1 MVRLEITYRD
11 TDYGRANRFMLSRKP
26 AMWFVYSLPAVVV
39 IGAGIRLYQVARDD
53 WDWWVVP
60 ALFGLLVWMYL
71 SAYVAG
77 RWNTRRIIR
86 QQLKSSPSA
95 QSPQI
100 YTFSDAGISMTGAL
114 HNLDLKWEAIVK
126 ALESK
131 HDFFLYPSKS
141 FAYFLPK
148 KAFVSG
154 EQQAELRSMLRSKL
168 GEKAKLY

>member
-11 TDYGRANRFMLSRKP
+11 TDYTRANRYLLHRKP
-26 AMWFVYSLPAVVV
+26 AVWVIYSLPALVV

-60 ALFGLLVWMYL
+60 ALFGLLVWIYSCGFVMT
-71 SAYVAG
+71 
-77 RWNTRRIIR
+77 RWNARRLVR
-86 QQLKSSPSA
+86 QQLKSSPAA

-100 YTFSDAGISMTGAL
+100 YNFSDVGINMTGAL
-114 HNLDLKWEAIVK
+114 HNMDLKWEAIIK

-131 HDFFLYPSKS
+131 HDFFLYVSKS
-141 FAYFLPK
+141 VAYFLPK
-148 KAFVSG
+148 KAFLSG
-154 EQQAELRSMLRSKL
+154 EQQAELRSMLKSKL